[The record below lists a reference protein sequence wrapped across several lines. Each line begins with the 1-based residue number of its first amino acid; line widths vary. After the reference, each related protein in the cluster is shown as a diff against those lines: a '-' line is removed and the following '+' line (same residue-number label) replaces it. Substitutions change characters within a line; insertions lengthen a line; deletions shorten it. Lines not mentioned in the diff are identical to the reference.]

1 MILLSSDSCSRS
13 RMRIRRCDSCAAEVQ
28 RARNALSHADQN
40 GSYGTVQ
47 RPSVLR
53 SAVQRMQQPR
63 QVKAAI
69 QSADEE
75 WVEAF
80 IAQGGLGCVLECL
93 AVLGER
99 EVDSVSDAVPRLEVV
114 SCLTAVLN
122 CRYGLECIIRRGGRE
137 GSLVGKIALGEEY
150 MCVGVQ
156 NFIVSAAS

>member
-1 MILLSSDSCSRS
+1 
-13 RMRIRRCDSCAAEVQ
+13 MRIRSPALQKCSELETPFLTLIKTAAMEQFKDPLFCVQ
-28 RARNALSHADQN
+28 QFRECSNLA
-40 GSYGTVQ
+40 
-47 RPSVLR
+47 
-53 SAVQRMQQPR
+53 

-122 CRYGLECIIRRGGRE
+122 CRYGLECIIRRGGKE
-137 GSLVGKIALGEEY
+137 GSLVGKIALGEED
-150 MCVGVQ
+150 MCVGVE
-156 NFIVSAAS
+156 NFFVSAAAFRRAV